1 VLAWTVLVLV
11 FPAAL
16 WLWALV
22 GHLVRRTRSDLAASP
37 TQGASEAQREQTHGR
52 ASAEGLP
59 VLAVECRGVATRL
72 RRRRVAL
79 DPGRSAAALAA
90 PAHRV
95 AVAREAVPMAKEPAA
110 QH

>member
-1 VLAWTVLVLV
+1 VVAWTVLLLV

-16 WLWALV
+16 WLWTLV
-22 GHLVRRTRSDLAASP
+22 AQLVRRTGSDLAAAP
-37 TQGASEAQREQTHGR
+37 TQGASEAQREQTHR
-52 ASAEGLP
+52 RVSAEGLP
-59 VLAVECRGVATRL
+59 VLAVERRGVATRL
-72 RRRRVAL
+72 RRRPIAL

-95 AVAREAVPMAKEPAA
+95 ALAREAVAMAKEPAA